1 MITLEKHGDVTRVIM
16 TSAASRAAG
25 YGVSAYLTRGV
36 LIDCGFPGVGRDFA
50 AFLDQWRPD
59 GIILTHHH
67 EDHAGNVELIA
78 RGGLP
83 ILAGADTL
91 SLLRD
96 AGWID
101 LYRRVIWGS
110 PARLVSPV
118 TTFHSAE
125 SGLRLVRAPGHSP
138 DHHIVWDAEREILF
152 SADLFLGVKV
162 RVAFPSENSRLL
174 AESVRAAAALRPGRM
189 FDAHRGLVPN
199 PVAALTA
206 KANWMDETIGEI
218 DRRIADGWSDRAIA
232 RAVLGRER
240 ITHYVSRG
248 KLSGIT
254 FVRAVR
260 ATPPQ
265 AARVAPVSGGV
276 RA

>member
-1 MITLEKHGDVTRVIM
+1 MIRLEKHGDVTRVMM
-16 TSAASRAAG
+16 TSATSRAAG

-50 AFLDQWRPD
+50 AFLDQRRPD
-59 GIILTHHH
+59 GVILTHHH
-67 EDHAGNVELIA
+67 EDHAGNAELIA

-91 SLLRD
+91 GLLRD
-96 AGWID
+96 PRRID
-101 LYRRVIWGS
+101 LYRRVVWGV
-110 PARLVSPV
+110 PAKLVSPV
-118 TTFHSAE
+118 VTYHSADT
-125 SGLRLVRAPGHSP
+125 GLSLLRSPGHAA
-138 DHHIVWDAEREILF
+138 DHHIVWDAEREVLF
-152 SADLFLGVKV
+152 SADLFLSVKV

-174 AESVRAAAALRPGRM
+174 AESVRAAAALRPRRM

-199 PVAALTA
+199 PVDTLLA

-232 RAVLGRER
+232 RVVLGRER
-240 ITHYVSRG
+240 MTHYVSRG

-260 ATPPQ
+260 EAPP
-265 AARVAPVSGGV
+265 APARPTSVSGGV